1 MSQNKNV
8 IDIINALG
16 MSFIV
21 TVILVVGKDIIQ
33 ILNDK
38 IEKLNKEIERLN
50 FVIDNNNNKHNYHL
64 KEIEASYKTKMDDFE
79 VKYNADMLIVNTNI
93 DSQITKAM
101 RFQDEK
107 IKGILND
114 IHYLNNIMKR
124 LDDLTIASKL

>member
-8 IDIINALG
+8 IDIMNALG

-21 TVILVVGKDIIQ
+21 TIILVVGKDIIQ

-50 FVIDNNNNKHNYHL
+50 FVIDNNNNIHNYHL

-101 RFQDEK
+101 KHQDKK
-107 IKGILND
+107 IKEWLKDICYVND
-114 IHYLNNIMKR
+114 QSNTM
-124 LDDLTIASKL
+124 

>member
-21 TVILVVGKDIIQ
+21 TLLIFVSKDVIK

-38 IEKLNKEIERLN
+38 IEKLNNEIERLN
-50 FVIDNNNNKHNYHL
+50 FVIDNNNNIHNYHL

-93 DSQITKAM
+93 EKRITVSMK
-101 RFQDEK
+101 RQDEK
-107 IKGILND
+107 IKEWLKDICYVND
-114 IHYLNNIMKR
+114 QSNTM
-124 LDDLTIASKL
+124 

>member
-8 IDIINALG
+8 MDIINALG

-21 TVILVVGKDIIQ
+21 TLLIFVSKDVIK

-38 IEKLNKEIERLN
+38 IEKLNNEIERLN
-50 FVIDNNNNKHNYHL
+50 FVIDNNNNIHNYHL

-93 DSQITKAM
+93 EKRITVSMK
-101 RFQDEK
+101 RQDEK
-107 IKGILND
+107 IKEWLKDICYVND
-114 IHYLNNIMKR
+114 QSNTM
-124 LDDLTIASKL
+124 